1 MVVVNSLEEA
11 FEKLKD
17 TKIAFYGIIT
27 AIIYILLAL
36 ISIIPILG
44 AIIQAYVFP
53 RVVAWYYN
61 KAGLNVK
68 PNYNVAFEALLTPL
82 LVLHIGLIIATVS
95 EITSIKD
102 ILLENTNAL
111 NDIGISMY
119 LQLVG
124 TNIIILLVTAL
135 ISLVLGILL
144 LYTVY
149 GSIVGKVNQ
158 LKIDIVKSGYLV
170 IASIIIGIIAFIIT
184 ILLAFIPVIGG
195 ILVLIFRLLVKAYT
209 LLVYGILAQKL

>member
-17 TKIAFYGIIT
+17 TKIALYGIIA
-27 AIIYILLAL
+27 AIVYVLLAL

-68 PNYNVAFEALLTPL
+68 PNYNVAFKALLIPL
-82 LVLHIGLIIATVS
+82 LVLHIGLMITIVS
-95 EITSIKD
+95 EIASIND

-111 NDIGISMY
+111 NATGISMY
-119 LQLVG
+119 L
-124 TNIIILLVTAL
+124 
-135 ISLVLGILL
+135 
-144 LYTVY
+144 
-149 GSIVGKVNQ
+149 
-158 LKIDIVKSGYLV
+158 
-170 IASIIIGIIAFIIT
+170 
-184 ILLAFIPVIGG
+184 
-195 ILVLIFRLLVKAYT
+195 
-209 LLVYGILAQKL
+209 